1 MSNTPPPE
9 VAAAAA
15 VVQRWL
21 DAGSQPTRVNDE
33 PFKKMDAKARLDYAR
48 QFPQPLDVTPVA
60 ALASPTSK

>member
-1 MSNTPPPE
+1 
-9 VAAAAA
+9 
-15 VVQRWL
+15 
-21 DAGSQPTRVNDE
+21 VNDE